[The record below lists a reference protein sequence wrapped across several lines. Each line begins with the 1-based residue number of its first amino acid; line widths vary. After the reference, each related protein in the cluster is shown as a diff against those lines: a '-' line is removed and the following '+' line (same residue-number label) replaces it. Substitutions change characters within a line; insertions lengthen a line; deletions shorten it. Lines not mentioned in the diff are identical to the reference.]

1 MSWNTYWTEAMR
13 GVDDAEER
21 VDRTWRRSAA
31 EIAAVVWWLRR
42 RVTERS
48 VRLPIV
54 DGGWIDI
61 TDRRALGRFRLDVAA
76 DVEKARRDLSLALS
90 GGQRHMVGA
99 VSGTLRGIG
108 ITPEAVIEGAVAFR
122 PNWERLEAIRARFE
136 REVERALDSRDRIA
150 RPGPFSPPPPTEPQK
165 PPTPTP
171 QQPPSARPGQK
182 PTKPPS
188 PGQSPGSP
196 PAGSAAAGQGSQPPA
211 TGPRPVIPDGIP
223 PAKLAE
229 IERELAR
236 AAKDKRTKT
245 AREAADQ
252 LEIGVDALA
261 NIARNLRF
269 DLERLYET
277 TVRMTGPRSR
287 PEAMRDYLGGQKPWS
302 LNENNM
308 RLSTSA
314 HVRGIHRR
322 RTVTEGTASGIT
334 HYRLDLPRQRLGD
347 IGPGSQLSP
356 YLWTVRPLS
365 EWNDI
370 ADHFNRSR
378 KSASSFDTLGFF
390 HNDPSYV
397 VPVPPVFLL
406 DAEKHGAKLREKW
419 GLIRGVRNASLA

>member
-54 DGGWIDI
+54 DGGWLDMS
-61 TDRRALGRFRLDVAA
+61 DRRALSRFRLDVAA

-136 REVERALDSRDRIA
+136 REVERALDGRDRIA
-150 RPGPFSPPPPTEPQK
+150 RPGPFSPPPPTEPPK
-165 PPTPTP
+165 P
-171 QQPPSARPGQK
+171 K
-182 PTKPPS
+182 
-188 PGQSPGSP
+188 
-196 PAGSAAAGQGSQPPA
+196 
-211 TGPRPVIPDGIP
+211 PVIPDGIP

-236 AAKDKRTKT
+236 AAKDKRSKT

-370 ADHFNRSR
+370 ADRFNRSR

-397 VPVPPVFLL
+397 VPVPPVFIL

>member
-1 MSWNTYWTEAMR
+1 MSWNTYWTEAIR
-13 GVDDAEER
+13 GVDDAEAR

-54 DGGWIDI
+54 DGGWLDMS
-61 TDRRALGRFRLDVAA
+61 DRRALSRFRLDVAA

-136 REVERALDSRDRIA
+136 REVERALDGRDRIA
-150 RPGPFSPPPPTEPQK
+150 RPGPFSPPPPTEPPK
-165 PPTPTP
+165 P
-171 QQPPSARPGQK
+171 K
-182 PTKPPS
+182 
-188 PGQSPGSP
+188 
-196 PAGSAAAGQGSQPPA
+196 
-211 TGPRPVIPDGIP
+211 PVIPDGIP

-236 AAKDKRTKT
+236 AAKDKRSKT

-334 HYRLDLPRQRLGD
+334 HYRLDLPRQRVGD

-370 ADHFNRSR
+370 ADSFNRSR

-406 DAEKHGAKLREKW
+406 DAEKHGAKLRKKW